1 MRTSLFR
8 PLRTGQV
15 VFDVVAAAVFVPVI
29 AFSFVEPLP
38 TTEFG
43 QDGVL
48 WLGIV
53 VTLIFASALAV
64 RRLSPAL
71 SLVIAWVG
79 AIAQMVALIGPQPV
93 DVAVFGVLYVTAAYG
108 TRVVMWL
115 GLASA
120 IAGAAVAAA
129 YMVLVNAAAWPLDP
143 FSYEWMLLGGTWFA
157 MIVFALLLSWTTG
170 ALVRASRQ
178 ARANREA
185 RDRAEFETASEQERG
200 RIARDMHDVVAHS
213 LAVVVAQ
220 ADGARYAAD
229 ADPDV
234 AKHALGTI
242 SQTARSALSDVRL
255 LLAQL
260 RHRQGDGPQPTLA
273 DLEGLFSQVRSAG
286 GALSVDVDPT
296 PPGEPPAAVQLA
308 VFRILQEALTNTLR
322 HGDGRDVDLRM
333 AWSAD
338 AVALEVRNAVDVG
351 DHRRAHSDHGISA
364 EDGAPVPS
372 RGHGIV
378 GMAERAQLVGGS
390 LTAAPD
396 GRMFV
401 VRARLP
407 VSGYATA
414 HPTSQENH
422 Q

>member
-1 MRTSLFR
+1 MRTSLLR
-8 PLRTGQV
+8 PLRTGQL
-15 VFDVVAAAVFVPVI
+15 VFDIFAAALFVPVF
-29 AFSFVEPLP
+29 AFSFLEPLP
-38 TTEFG
+38 TTNYG
-43 QDGVL
+43 QDIVP
-48 WLGIV
+48 WLGIA
-53 VTLIFASALAV
+53 VTLVFAGALAI

-71 SLVIAWVG
+71 SLGIAWAG
-79 AIAQMVALIGPQPV
+79 AIAQMAVLIGPQPV
-93 DVAVFGVLYVTAAYG
+93 DVAVFGVLYATAAYG
-108 TRVVMWL
+108 TRLVMWL

-120 IAGAAVAAA
+120 VAGAAVAAV
-129 YMVLVNAAAWPLDP
+129 YTVLMTQYASPAEP
-143 FSYEWMLLGGTWFA
+143 FSYEWILRGGSWFA

-234 AKHALGTI
+234 AKQALGTI

-273 DLEGLFSQVRSAG
+273 DLEGLFAQVRSAG
-286 GALSVDVDPT
+286 VELSVDVDPT

-308 VFRILQEALTNTLR
+308 VFRILQEALTNALR

-333 AWSAD
+333 AWAVD
-338 AVALEVRNAVDVG
+338 AVAIEVRNAVEVG
-351 DHRRAHSDHGISA
+351 AHRPHSEHGISA
-364 EDGAPVPS
+364 ESGAPVPS

-401 VRARLP
+401 VRAQIP
-407 VSGYATA
+407 VSGYAAA
-414 HPTSQENH
+414 HPTNQENH
-422 Q
+422 R